1 MYFEGRTQSAIARE
15 TGIPLG
21 TVKSRTLLGMRRL
34 RKELEGI
41 DVEVDRVSERPI
53 HDRLEELFAA
63 DAMGGLDDDGRHE
76 LHELLTWHDAQCP
89 DCARLRPDYGE
100 VAAAMALSLDPMPMS
115 AGAEERLL
123 TATRTTTQGRRRAV
137 AGPARSW
144 SWTRRGRSANAGA
157 ARAKVAVA
165 LLTAAACLVGA
176 GVIGYAL
183 RTPTTSPEAVVAAY
197 TSQGP
202 TQQATMQDGSK
213 KVTLYYHPGQPQAL
227 VVGSGMDD
235 PPAGHVYE
243 LWYLPAGQTDM
254 APGGIFVPSDGD
266 VVAPATVETPFTTL
280 AVSIEPGYHTA
291 PAGEVV
297 LTARSRPEIAP
308 GSSWEPDGAHRVL
321 AGLAGL
327 PDLLGRRASGPFE
340 VTNVNLVGASSGG
353 RSSTMSWTWNPLRRR
368 SLIQSP

>member
-1 MYFEGRTQSAIARE
+1 
-15 TGIPLG
+15 
-21 TVKSRTLLGMRRL
+21 
-34 RKELEGI
+34 
-41 DVEVDRVSERPI
+41 VSERPI

-76 LHELLTWHDAQCP
+76 LRELLTWHDSQCP
-89 DCARLRPDYGE
+89 VCARFRQEYGE
-100 VAAAMALSLDPMPMS
+100 VAAGMALSLDPVPLS

-123 TATRTTTQGRRRAV
+123 TATRTTTQGRPPRRPPPGEV
-137 AGPARSW
+137 VELDEAREERE
-144 SWTRRGRSANAGA
+144 RRRSP
-157 ARAKVAVA
+157 AKVAVA

-176 GVIGYAL
+176 GVIGYLL
-183 RTPTTSPEAVVAAY
+183 RSSSTSPEAVVAAY

-202 TQQATMQDGSK
+202 TEQTTMQDGSR

-266 VVAPATVETPFTTL
+266 VVAPATVETPFTTV
-280 AVSIEPGYHTA
+280 AVSIETGYHTA

-297 LTARSRPEIAP
+297 LTAKVAP
-308 GSSWEPDGAHRVL
+308 
-321 AGLAGL
+321 
-327 PDLLGRRASGPFE
+327 
-340 VTNVNLVGASSGG
+340 
-353 RSSTMSWTWNPLRRR
+353 
-368 SLIQSP
+368 